1 MASMTTTAVTIPSF
15 TGLKATAARSGAI
28 VAVAS
33 PRAKVAGVSARASL
47 KEVKVAAV
55 AAAAAASALLA
66 TGNALALEVL
76 LGGNDGS
83 LAFVPGE
90 FSVAAGEAIVFKN
103 NQAFP
108 HNVIFD
114 EDEIPKGVDAAA
126 ISMSEEDLL
135 NAPGETYSVT
145 LNEKGTYT
153 FYCSPHQGA
162 GMVGKVTV
170 N

>member
-1 MASMTTTAVTIPSF
+1 MASMTTTAVAIPSF

-28 VAVAS
+28 VAVAA

-55 AAAAAASALLA
+55 AAAASTLLA
-66 TGNALALEVL
+66 TGNALAIEVL

-114 EDEIPKGVDAAA
+114 EDEIPKGVDPAA